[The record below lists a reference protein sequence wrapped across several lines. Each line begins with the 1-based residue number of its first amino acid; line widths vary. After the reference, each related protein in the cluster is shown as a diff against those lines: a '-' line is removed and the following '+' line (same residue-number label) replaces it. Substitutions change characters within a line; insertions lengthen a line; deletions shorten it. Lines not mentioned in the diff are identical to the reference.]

1 MQKVNLL
8 MLIPW
13 MEMGG
18 SDLFN
23 LSIVEKLDKE
33 RYSISIV
40 CTQPGQ
46 NRWKD
51 RFEKYVNDI
60 HILPEFLKPEE
71 YAGYVLELMGSR
83 KIDLVFLS
91 NSYYGY
97 HLLPLL
103 KCTYPQ
109 VAVVDY
115 VHMEEWYWRGGGY
128 ARLSGAL
135 EYCLDQTL
143 VCNQQT
149 EKVLVNHFGRTPGTV
164 RTLYIGVDQER
175 FDSKVVSRGEIRGKY
190 NISEDKKVILF
201 PCRIHPQKR
210 PFLML
215 EIAKRVIRSNENV
228 LFFVAGDGPQFQKLK
243 DKIKKEKLEKWFV
256 CPGEISEMEKVY
268 ADSDLTLICSLK
280 EGLSLTAYESCAM
293 ATPVISADVG
303 GQKELIDDSVGRLI
317 PLGQKET
324 DIDSHNYSE
333 EEISAYADTIL
344 DVLADQNRY
353 DQMCRNCREK
363 IETRFSTDRMIE
375 QLEEIFRETQEA
387 VRSTPQE
394 SRFPNRMA
402 GWANHYLE
410 TYLAYENAVDPQRNG
425 QDLNMELKRIANSRL
440 GKLAIKIL
448 MKLKINKLFR

>member
-1 MQKVNLL
+1 

-18 SDLFN
+18 ADLFN

-33 RYSISIV
+33 RFSVSVV
-40 CTQPGQ
+40 CTHPGQ
-46 NRWKD
+46 NHWKD
-51 RFEKYVNDI
+51 RFEKHVSDI
-60 HILPEFLKPEE
+60 HILPEFLKLEE
-71 YAGYVLELMGSR
+71 YAAYILELVGSR

-128 ARLSGAL
+128 AKLSGAL
-135 EYCLDQTL
+135 EYCLEQTL

-149 EKVLVNHFGRTPGTV
+149 EKVLINHFGRTPGTV
-164 RTLYIGVDQER
+164 RTLYIGVDQHR
-175 FDSKVVSRGEIRGKY
+175 FDSKKVPCGEIRAKY
-190 NISEDKKVILF
+190 NIPEEKKVILF

-215 EIAKRVIRSNENV
+215 EIAKRVIRRNENV
-228 LFFVAGDGPQFQKLK
+228 LFFVAGDGPLYQKLN
-243 DKIKKEKLEKWFV
+243 DKIRREKLSDWFV

-280 EGLSLTAYESCAM
+280 EGLALTAYESCAM

-303 GQKELIDDSVGRLI
+303 GQKELIDDTVGRLI
-317 PLGQKET
+317 PLKQQET
-324 DIDSHNYSE
+324 DIESLNYSE
-333 EEISAYADTIL
+333 EEITAYADAIL
-344 DVLADQNRY
+344 DVLADQEQY
-353 DQMCRNCREK
+353 DLMCRNCRAK
-363 IETRFSTDRMIE
+363 IEANFSTDRMIE
-375 QLEEIFRETQEA
+375 QLEEILQEA
-387 VRSTPQE
+387 LSVVRSTPQE
-394 SRFPNRMA
+394 ARFPGSMK
-402 GWANHYLE
+402 GWAKHYLE
-410 TYLAYENAVDPQRNG
+410 TYLAYEDALDPRGNG
-425 QDLNMELKRIANSRL
+425 QDLNMELRRIANSRL
-440 GKLAIKIL
+440 GRLAIKIL

>member
-18 SDLFN
+18 ADLFN
-23 LSIVEKLDKE
+23 LSILEKIDKN
-33 RYSISIV
+33 RFSVSVV
-40 CTQPGQ
+40 CTHPGR
-46 NRWKD
+46 NRWKA
-51 RFEKYVNDI
+51 RFENYVSDV
-60 HILPEFLKPEE
+60 HVLPEFLKPEE
-71 YAGYVLELMGSR
+71 YATYILELVGSR
-83 KIDLVFLS
+83 RIDLVFLS

-97 HLLPLL
+97 YLLPLL

-268 ADSDLTLICSLK
+268 EDSDLTLICSLK

-333 EEISAYADTIL
+333 EEISAYADAIL
-344 DVLADQNRY
+344 DVLADQIRY

-394 SRFPNRMA
+394 ARFPNNMK
-402 GWANHYLE
+402 GWANQYLE
-410 TYLAYENAVDPQRNG
+410 TYLAYENAVDPQGNG

-440 GKLAIKIL
+440 GSLVIKLL

>member
-228 LFFVAGDGPQFQKLK
+228 LFFVAGDGPQFQILK

-280 EGLSLTAYESCAM
+280 EGLSLTA
-293 ATPVISADVG
+293 
-303 GQKELIDDSVGRLI
+303 
-317 PLGQKET
+317 
-324 DIDSHNYSE
+324 
-333 EEISAYADTIL
+333 
-344 DVLADQNRY
+344 
-353 DQMCRNCREK
+353 
-363 IETRFSTDRMIE
+363 
-375 QLEEIFRETQEA
+375 
-387 VRSTPQE
+387 
-394 SRFPNRMA
+394 
-402 GWANHYLE
+402 
-410 TYLAYENAVDPQRNG
+410 
-425 QDLNMELKRIANSRL
+425 
-440 GKLAIKIL
+440 
-448 MKLKINKLFR
+448 

>member
-1 MQKVNLL
+1 

-228 LFFVAGDGPQFQKLK
+228 LFFVAGDGPQFQILK

-333 EEISAYADTIL
+333 EEISAYADAIL
-344 DVLADQNRY
+344 DVLADQTRY

-375 QLEEIFRETQEA
+375 QLEEIFRETQKT

-440 GKLAIKIL
+440 GSLVIKLL